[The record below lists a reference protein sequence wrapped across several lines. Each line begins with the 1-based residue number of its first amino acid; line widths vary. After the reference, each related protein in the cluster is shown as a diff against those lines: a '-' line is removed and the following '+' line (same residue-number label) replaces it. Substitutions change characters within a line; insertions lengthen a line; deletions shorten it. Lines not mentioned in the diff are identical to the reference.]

1 MVVSEDFFTTLI
13 SIYPGELSLILLRYR
28 NLQIIPGRLKSV
40 RQEVWMFLP
49 VKVRLSQSLASRLIP
64 NLAWKQVTAKRS
76 VDKGKCGP

>member
-40 RQEVWMFLP
+40 RQEVWMFLR
-49 VKVRLSQSLASRLIP
+49 VKREALASLF
-64 NLAWKQVTAKRS
+64 L
-76 VDKGKCGP
+76 GPIRRK